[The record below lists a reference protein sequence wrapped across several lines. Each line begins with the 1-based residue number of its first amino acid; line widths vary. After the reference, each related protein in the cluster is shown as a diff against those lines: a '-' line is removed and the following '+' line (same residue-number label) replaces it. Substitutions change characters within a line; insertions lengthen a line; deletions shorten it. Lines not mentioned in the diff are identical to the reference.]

1 MLDNPTPQDFL
12 ALALLFVGSVNL
24 MAGLGLYMLG
34 MPLVGSLC
42 MAGAAACGL
51 TIHHMLKDTP

>member
-12 ALALLFVGSVNL
+12 ALALLFLGFTNL

-34 MPLVGSLC
+34 LPLVGSLC

-51 TIHHMLKDTP
+51 TLHHMLRED